1 MASKAPFLMKSL
13 GFSNAFR
20 PSLLFNIISSDKQQ
34 QNLRGGKITWT
45 KISGCY
51 FSSAVEAS
59 DLEND
64 KLHDDIKA
72 AEKHT
77 ALHSALS
84 ELAGDFDGEAMFLQ
98 RFFGARL
105 KAVVSTG
112 SLKLDLA
119 LGIGGLPKG
128 RIVEIYGH
136 EASGKTTLALN
147 VIKEA
152 QKRGGYCAYLDVE
165 NALDSLLLESVGV
178 NTESLLI
185 SQPNSAENLLSI
197 VDTLTKSGAVDVI
210 VVDSVAALIPQ
221 REIMGVISDNF
232 VETQSQIMTQAL
244 RKIHYSLCRSET
256 LIIFIN
262 QVRSNVKL
270 RQEGLRNVNEATC
283 GGNALPFYS
292 AVRMRIARKGLL
304 KTREKVTGLGL
315 CVEVMKNKLAPAMKK
330 AELEIQFG
338 RGICRASEVLEL
350 ACEHGVV
357 SKEGNCYLLDGEVVT
372 GKIQA
377 EKYLIHNERI
387 CDNLVKTLRRK
398 LFRID
403 EDSES

>member
-1 MASKAPFLMKSL
+1 
-13 GFSNAFR
+13 
-20 PSLLFNIISSDKQQ
+20 
-34 QNLRGGKITWT
+34 
-45 KISGCY
+45 
-51 FSSAVEAS
+51 
-59 DLEND
+59 
-64 KLHDDIKA
+64 
-72 AEKHT
+72 
-77 ALHSALS
+77 
-84 ELAGDFDGEAMFLQ
+84 MFLQ

-128 RIVEIYGH
+128 RIVEIYGQ

-152 QKRGGYCAYLDVE
+152 QKLGGYCAYLDVE
-165 NALDSLLLESVGV
+165 NALDPLLLESVGV

-244 RKIHYSLCRSET
+244 RKIHFSLCRSET

-304 KTREKVTGLGL
+304 KTQDKVTGLGI

-330 AELEIQFG
+330 AELEILFG
-338 RGICRASEVLEL
+338 RGICRVSEVLEL
-350 ACEHGVV
+350 ACQHGVV
-357 SKEGNCYLLDGEVVT
+357 PEEGNCYLLDGEVVK

-377 EKYLIHNERI
+377 EKYLIRNERV
-387 CDNLVKTLRRK
+387 CDDLVKTLRRK

-403 EDSES
+403 QDSES